1 MSALNGHCRGL
12 KEEGSLRRSPLSFRL
27 FTCARCARE
36 ILDRHLLKVHGLTW
50 HLKCLKCSVCAMFL
64 GHHNSC
70 FFRNKEIFC
79 KTDYTSAF
87 AIKCARCRH
96 TVSANDWVRRAGKD
110 IYHLACFA
118 CMSCKRQLST
128 GEEFGLVE
136 NQVLCRL
143 HYDIMLQRVSDNGGV
158 AHLGRNVP
166 MDCIPKTAKRPRTS
180 FTSEQLQV
188 MQTQFIRDKNP
199 DAQTL
204 QRLADVTGL
213 SRRVIQVWFQNCRA
227 RQKKR
232 NPVHDIIPPL
242 DSCQTSEMPLLSDN
256 LLFLPSGRL
265 ETH

>member
-1 MSALNGHCRGL
+1 MS
-12 KEEGSLRRSPLSFRL
+12 
-27 FTCARCARE
+27 
-36 ILDRHLLKVHGLTW
+36 
-50 HLKCLKCSVCAMFL
+50 L

-70 FFRNKEIFC
+70 FIRNKEIFC
-79 KTDYTSAF
+79 KTDYKSAF

-143 HYDIMLQRVSDNGGV
+143 HYDLMLHHLRRVSDSGGV
-158 AHLGRNVP
+158 AHLKGNLP

-188 MQTQFIRDKNP
+188 MQTQFIHDKNP

-213 SRRVIQVWFQNCRA
+213 SRRVVQVWFQNCRA
-227 RQKKR
+227 RQKR
-232 NPVHDIIPPL
+232 NEVHEIISPL
-242 DSCQTSEMPLLSDN
+242 GSKTSEMPLLSDN
-256 LLFLPSGRL
+256 LLFLASGRL

>member
-1 MSALNGHCRGL
+1 M
-12 KEEGSLRRSPLSFRL
+12 SFRL

-50 HLKCLKCSVCAMFL
+50 HLKCLKCSVCAMSL

-70 FFRNKEIFC
+70 FIRNKAFFC
-79 KTDYTSAF
+79 KKDYT
-87 AIKCARCRH
+87 
-96 TVSANDWVRRAGKD
+96 SANDWVRRAGKD

-118 CMSCKRQLST
+118 CISCKRQLST

-143 HYDIMLQRVSDNGGV
+143 HYDIMLLNLQRVSDNGGV
-158 AHLGRNVP
+158 AHLEGNLP

-227 RQKKR
+227 RQKR
-232 NPVHDIIPPL
+232 NQVHDIIPPL
-242 DSCQTSEMPLLSDN
+242 GSCKSSEMPLLSDN
-256 LLFLPSGRL
+256 LLFLASGRL
-265 ETH
+265 QTH